1 MANVVN
7 GNTMKID
14 TAGDILIKK
23 NILVTC
29 IVVTSAGGAATFELQ
44 DSDATTFKDKIRVKI
59 DVADKTEALHLEAAP
74 LVFPNGVRA
83 KTVTNCE
90 ATVVFKRQGTQ

>member
-14 TAGDILIKK
+14 STGDVLVKK

-29 IVVTSAGGAATFELQ
+29 LIVTSTGAATFELQ
-44 DSDATTFKDKIRVKI
+44 DSDGTTFVDKIRIKL
-59 DVADKTEALHLEAAP
+59 DVADKTESLDLTNGP
-74 LVFPNGVRA
+74 IVFPNGVRV

-90 ATVVFKRQGTQ
+90 ATAIFKRQGLQ